1 MAFKAIKT
9 FGKSFGKTTLLSAML
24 VGAGITAIG
33 GTAIAAEKVEFD
45 YKMVKKDWSFNGLF
59 GTYDREAMQRGY
71 QVYKQ
76 VCASCHHLK
85 HLSFRHLGDP
95 GGPFHDEKYPNPS
108 DNPMVKIF
116 AAEFEN
122 VRDIDPDT
130 GEQIMRPG
138 IPADKFPWQYAN
150 AAEAASLNG
159 GAVPPDLSVMAKAR
173 TDGANYIYNLLVAY
187 DEPMPEGMSVGA
199 GKYFNPVMAG
209 GVIAMAPQLTDGLV
223 EYEGENAPEATVSQ
237 MASDVTHFL
246 AWSADPK
253 LAQRKR
259 VGFGTMLYLFF
270 LSILLYL
277 SYRKVW
283 ANVKH

>member
-1 MAFKAIKT
+1 MAFKAITKL
-9 FGKSFGKTTLLSAML
+9 GKTTLLSALLIGSGL
-24 VGAGITAIG
+24 VAIG
-33 GTAIAAEKVEFD
+33 GTAMAAGKSDFKYEMKH
-45 YKMVKKDWSFNGLF
+45 KHWHFNGLF
-59 GTYDREAMQRGY
+59 GTYDRDAMQRGY
-71 QVYKQ
+71 QVYKE

-85 HLSFRHLGDP
+85 YLSFRHLGDV
-95 GGPFHDEKYPNPS
+95 GGPFHDEDFPNPN

-122 VRDIDPDT
+122 IRDIDPDT
-130 GEQIMRPG
+130 GEQITRPG
-138 IPADKFPWQYAN
+138 IPADRFPWQFAN

-159 GAVPPDLSVMAKAR
+159 GAVPPDLSVMVKAR
-173 TDGANYIYNLLVAY
+173 TNGADYMYNLLTAY
-187 DEPMPEGMSVGA
+187 GQPVPDDISLGA
-199 GKYFNPVMAG
+199 GKYFNPVMDG
-209 GVIAMAPQLTDGLV
+209 GIIAMAPPLVQDGQV
-223 EYEGENAPEATVSQ
+223 EYEGENAPEATISQ
-237 MASDVTHFL
+237 MAADVTEFL